1 MYYSAI
7 FHPVPGFPG
16 YLVNRHGTVLNPNGK
31 ECQWHKQKTVSLKKD
46 GKQVIKSPFTLYT
59 WAIDAITLPPVHCG
73 LCGSVIPPKAHSS
86 VIPAKAGIQSPAVIA
101 ELETQLSQAQ
111 NRISSLEQALHLA
124 QTLVAK
130 TLRQRDTL
138 AAKLLLE
145 V

>member
-16 YLVNRHGTVLNPNGK
+16 YLVNKHGTVLHPKGH
-31 ECQWHKQKTVSLKKD
+31 ECRWYAGRAVGLRKD
-46 GKQVIKSPFTLYT
+46 GKQTIKSPFTLYK
-59 WAIDAITLPPVHCG
+59 WAIDAITPPPAICG

-86 VIPAKAGIQSPAVIA
+86 VIPAQAGIQSLSVIA
-101 ELETQLSQAQ
+101 ELETQLAQAQ
-111 NRISSLEQALHLA
+111 SRIDSLA
-124 QTLVAK
+124 QELNTAKALAAK